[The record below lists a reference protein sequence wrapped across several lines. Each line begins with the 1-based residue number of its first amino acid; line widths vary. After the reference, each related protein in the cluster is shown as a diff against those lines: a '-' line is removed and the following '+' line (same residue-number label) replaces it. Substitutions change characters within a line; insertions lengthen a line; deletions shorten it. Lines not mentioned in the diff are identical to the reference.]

1 MSNFMKSARSWLG
14 LGNDPYYEDEY
25 GDPDYD
31 EEDEDDRLCP
41 PGRGASAGT
50 ATGAVLRPPVLRS
63 VVRPPG
69 SDWEENDGGVRVIS
83 ASAPTPGSEPESR
96 GVVRPLP
103 SAAKP
108 HVVSPSTFNDVQQ
121 VADSFKR
128 SQPVIVNLQGVDRD
142 LSRRLIDFASGL
154 CYGLEGNMERVADN
168 VFLLTPSGAQIS
180 DDDRRRLREQGLSGC
195 FPSSGGP
202 SAGSTAGRHEPN
214 EPATHRC
221 DLLWRGLEPRV
232 LR

>member
-1 MSNFMKSARSWLG
+1 M
-14 LGNDPYYEDEY
+14 
-25 GDPDYD
+25 
-31 EEDEDDRLCP
+31 
-41 PGRGASAGT
+41 
-50 ATGAVLRPPVLRS
+50 
-63 VVRPPG
+63 
-69 SDWEENDGGVRVIS
+69 
-83 ASAPTPGSEPESR
+83 
-96 GVVRPLP
+96 RPLP

-180 DDDRRRLREQGLSGC
+180 DDDRRRLREQGLSG
-195 FPSSGGP
+195 S
-202 SAGSTAGRHEPN
+202 
-214 EPATHRC
+214 
-221 DLLWRGLEPRV
+221 
-232 LR
+232 